1 MNEPHR
7 LSKLSDQILQMML
20 QEYAE
25 RLRQSNSL
33 IWVASSAFLPV
44 SLAGIA
50 IYEITGREW
59 TVTLVGLASI
69 ILIWLWYL
77 ISTRFRAFI
86 NHDRAIY
93 QEIESELLI
102 REKAT
107 FKNFD
112 DLYPVGTNLSL
123 KILRTLLPVSVTVFW
138 AISISTA
145 WLL

>member
-1 MNEPHR
+1 MNKPQR
-7 LSKLSDQILQMML
+7 LSNLSNEVLQMML

-33 IWVASSAFLPV
+33 VWAAASAFLPV

-50 IYEITGREW
+50 IYEITGRES

-77 ISTRFRAFI
+77 ISARFRAFI

-93 QEIESELLI
+93 EEIESELLS
-102 REKAT
+102 RQNAT
-107 FKNFD
+107 FKSFD
-112 DLYPVGTNLSL
+112 DLYTVGTKLSL
-123 KILRTLLPVSVTVFW
+123 KALRMLIPISVTVFW
-138 AISISTA
+138 VISISAA